1 MLSSIVD
8 LSHHTTNTSWPNWH
22 DVDVQH
28 VLKNYDTN
36 FVTVMPSIL
45 PTFYTDIVYRSG

>member
-8 LSHHTTNTSWPNWH
+8 LSHHTTNTSWPDWH

-28 VLKNYDTN
+28 VLKKLRHQFCYSYAQHTAD
-36 FVTVMPSIL
+36 FLYGHSV
-45 PTFYTDIVYRSG
+45 